1 MAQLD
6 HLSGGYRAAR
16 LQDQETVTT
25 TSPHTSL
32 PRRTR
37 QKRYRLRR
45 LTKGALVSAAVLLHQ
60 QTCGVTALTVMNLK
74 NTTNLKI
81 DPKTPI
87 PLVVTNACS
96 DTIWPG
102 IGTQNGIGPGAGGF
116 MLPPDTAMQMYV
128 SPDWQGRIWGRTNC
142 SFNEDGSGPSNL
154 NGVNGNGAACLTGD
168 CFGRLDCEFTGQV
181 PTTLA
186 EFNLIGGM
194 DGKQT
199 FYDISLVDGYNL
211 PLAIIYIP
219 ASNTTW
225 IPPNLTNC
233 ACIASSGYLGDPART
248 GLAYTNASYPMP
260 YEADQTNSGVASWCP
275 WDLQEYPPSKPG
287 DGVYPYPDDHIQ
299 RPVFDPCLSACA
311 ATNSP
316 QDCCTGAYND
326 PDVCAPSLYS
336 EQAKAVCPD
345 AYSYAFDDQTSTFII
360 PTGGGWE
367 IMFCPQGRS
376 TDILRT
382 FGPELRAL
390 GSSGRVAADVLAAT
404 VMNKTYI
411 ESRHPSG
418 ANAGA
423 AAARGWVLAVVVAA
437 GMALF
442 LVW

>member
-6 HLSGGYRAAR
+6 HPRGGYRAAQ
-16 LQDQETVTT
+16 LQDQEANAK
-25 TSPHTSL
+25 PHASL

-37 QKRYRLRR
+37 RNRGRLGR
-45 LTKGALVSAAVLLHQ
+45 LTEGALVSAVLLQ
-60 QTCGVTALTVMNLK
+60 QQACGVMALNVMNLK
-74 NTTNLKI
+74 NATEIKI

-96 DTIWPG
+96 ETIWPG

-116 MLPPDTAMQMYV
+116 MLPPDAAMQMYV

-194 DGKQT
+194 EGKQT

-219 ASNTTW
+219 AANTTW

-260 YEADQTNSGVASWCP
+260 YEADQTNSGVANWCP

-326 PDVCAPSLYS
+326 PGVCAPSLYS
-336 EQAKAVCPD
+336 QQAKAVCPD

-360 PTGGGWE
+360 PAGGGWE
-367 IMFCPQGRS
+367 VLFCPLGRS

-390 GSSGRVAADVLAAT
+390 GSSGRVTAAMLAT
-404 VMNKTYI
+404 LTNKTYI

-418 ANAGA
+418 AA
-423 AAARGWVLAVVVAA
+423 AAGLLRPPPRGWVLGAVAA
-437 GMALF
+437 GTAL
-442 LVW
+442 LACLL